1 MSLLHSRSGGLGSFH
16 LDTLISPTLISPTK
30 EGRWRRRV
38 QMEKEWS
45 KGRRKEGEE
54 GERNQESKKV
64 TTRSSSKSHLLP
76 TSTIRITS
84 S

>member
-1 MSLLHSRSGGLGSFH
+1 
-16 LDTLISPTLISPTK
+16 
-30 EGRWRRRV
+30 
-38 QMEKEWS
+38 MEKEWS
-45 KGRRKEGEE
+45 KGKRKEGEE